1 MIDYNAIDKMLFEE
15 FPDVSHNMLIRIR
28 NIIIRNQAFIKCQSE
43 KYGDDEIF
51 KKLLASTPFDIFANY
66 RNAGTKSKDLFRRM
80 KRKFLS
86 DLEKEDSITMLVKK
100 FPDLEEK
107 WIKVGA
113 RSLMYSDKN
122 LAEYIYDFEKFTN
135 YLKNL
140 KYEYFMKHTLGGGKS
155 TLTIYH
161 ICELLRLEEDNVQK
175 SI

>member
-15 FPDVSHNMLIRIR
+15 FPDANHNMLIRIR
-28 NIIIRNQAFIKCQSE
+28 NIIIRNQAFKQCQSE

-51 KKLLASTPFDIFANY
+51 KKLLASTPFNVFANY

-86 DLEKEDSITMLVKK
+86 DLEKEDSVTMLVKK

-107 WIKVGA
+107 WVKVGA
-113 RSLMYSDKN
+113 RSLIYSDKN
-122 LAEYIYDFEKFTN
+122 LAEYKYDFEKFTN

-155 TLTIYH
+155 TLTIYY
-161 ICELLRLEEDNVQK
+161 ICELLRLEEDNAK
-175 SI
+175 ENI